1 MAPQPGQEFKV
12 RIAGLT
18 YKTGS
23 ETKTYTP
30 FEVDANIEPLV
41 TQIWLDEAYCL
52 DFEKHFGVAWE
63 SQRNMYFINDPQHD
77 MNLSKNLSL
86 TFSVGHHN
94 TNITLHYTDL
104 ALTAS
109 YPLVPTTRRY
119 FPLRRILYKGEPQAV
134 LGRVFLQAAY
144 ILADYDRKTFNISQ
158 AKTGKPRVRA
168 ILQPALGDVND
179 TVIPIGSIPGN
190 RTAEAQSHKAA
201 TPVRV
206 TAAVSLTS
214 VLVMLGISGLLV
226 LRRFRRRA
234 NDELSNSGSSEG
246 QNKVRHPLHFDGKA
260 ELDGKPKL
268 PPEVHAIDIKELDA
282 LQVLTELESKK
293 FGYEL
298 PADVPAE
305 LYGDMPWQE
314 KDAYVH
320 ELEAREKPMSRWQKL
335 AGRKSK
341 KDVVIWF
348 DQTSSTT
355 PEKSPVDSQ
364 SRDRRQEADTNKEDT
379 DKAENIDHIKQATGV
394 RMLAAFEHSGSSQ
407 GQETVLSRKDQLE
420 ADNGGWRTPYILKYT
435 RRCLMFEKEVFKILG
450 YLDQY

>member
-12 RIAGLT
+12 RVAGLT

-23 ETKTYTP
+23 ETKIYAP

-41 TQIWLDEAYCL
+41 AQIWLDEAYCL

-63 SQRNMYFINDPQHD
+63 SQTNMYFINDTQHD
-77 MNLSKNLSL
+77 LNISRNLSL

-144 ILADYDRKTFNISQ
+144 ILADHDRKTFNISQ
-158 AKTGKPRVRA
+158 AKTGKPRILA
-168 ILQPALGDVND
+168 ILPQALGDVND

-190 RTAEAQSHKAA
+190 RTAEAMSHKAA
-201 TPVRV
+201 AQTRV
-206 TAAVSLTS
+206 TAAASLTS
-214 VLVMLGISGLLV
+214 VSLILGIIGLLIWRG
-226 LRRFRRRA
+226 LRRRA
-234 NDELSNSGSSEG
+234 SGESNTSGSSES
-246 QNKVRHPLHFDGKA
+246 QKKMRHPLHFDGKA

-268 PPEVHAIDIKELDA
+268 PPEAHAIDIKELDA
-282 LQVLTELESKK
+282 LQVLTELESKR

-320 ELEAREKPMSRWQKL
+320 ELEAYEKSVSRWRRL
-335 AGRKSK
+335 LGRKAK
-341 KDVVIWF
+341 KDVIIRF

-364 SRDRRQEADTNKEDT
+364 SRDETQKDDT
-379 DKAENIDHIKQATGV
+379 DKAGADKADAVDHIQERTAST
-394 RMLAAFEHSGSSQ
+394 SSQ
-407 GQETVLSRKDQLE
+407 V
-420 ADNGGWRTPYILKYT
+420 
-435 RRCLMFEKEVFKILG
+435 
-450 YLDQY
+450 